1 MENLTLFITGFCI
14 FSTYIFFLMRMIYRQ
29 HNIQKKSEPKDLDT
43 EIKVGMEEK
52 VSSN

>member
-29 HNIQKKSEPKDLDT
+29 HNIQKQSDSKDLST
-43 EIKVGMEEK
+43 EIKAVQE
-52 VSSN
+52 NTTLN